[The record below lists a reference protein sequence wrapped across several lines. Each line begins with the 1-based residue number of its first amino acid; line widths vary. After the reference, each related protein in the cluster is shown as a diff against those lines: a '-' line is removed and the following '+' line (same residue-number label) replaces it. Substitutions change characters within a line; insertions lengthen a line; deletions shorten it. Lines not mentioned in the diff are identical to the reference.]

1 MPRVEFL
8 PAEVVVEVPEGTT
21 LLEAARLARLRVEA
35 PCNGAGT
42 CGKCKATV
50 ADGLERLR
58 LFPREVPSAEEVAER
73 RILLCCAAVQ
83 GDVRVELSGAAATAG
98 MQILASGAGV
108 ELPVDPWIR
117 KRHDAAAGRTLV
129 EAGGAVIAEEEG
141 DTTARVLG
149 VAVDVGTTTLVATLV
164 DLLTGAELGA
174 TAALNPQAT
183 HAQDVLSRIQLGS
196 RPEGLALLHGELMA
210 ELDRMIGELTAEAR
224 VARRRVY
231 EVVLSGNTCML
242 HLAAGIDPKALGR
255 HPYTPATRGGVHLG
269 AEEVGLTIARAGLVW
284 LPPIIS
290 GYVGADITAGILSTG
305 LAQAAGVT
313 LFVDVGT
320 NGEMVLAVD
329 GVLRATSTAAG
340 PAFEGMNI
348 AHGMRAAPGAVE
360 RFTIEDG
367 EVRVETIGAKPPIG
381 ICGSGL
387 LDAVGELAA
396 HGVIDASGRFT
407 RTPEALPPGLAG
419 RLEPRD
425 ATKVFR
431 IAGDVVLTQ
440 KDVRQVQLAKG
451 AVRAGVDLLLR
462 SAGLGPLDVDRA
474 LIAGSFGYH
483 LRTRS
488 LLDLGLFP
496 AELDGRVTYVG
507 NTSQT
512 GARALLLNRGARSEL
527 TELAKRVTVVE
538 LANDPGFQKAFVA
551 ALAFPGSAPWRA
563 VAA

>member
-1 MPRVEFL
+1 MARVEFL
-8 PAEVVVEVPEGTT
+8 PGEVVVEVAEGTT
-21 LLEAARLARLRVEA
+21 LLEAARQARLRVDA

-50 ADGLERLR
+50 QEGVDRLR
-58 LFPREVPSAEEVAER
+58 LFPREEPSAEDVAANR
-73 RILLCCAAVQ
+73 VLLCCAAVR
-83 GDVRVELSGAAATAG
+83 GDVRVELPTAAGAG
-98 MQILASGAGV
+98 MQILAGGTGV

-117 KRHDAAAGRTLV
+117 KRHDAATDRTLV
-129 EAGGAVIAEEEG
+129 EAGGAVIAEETG

-149 VAVDVGTTTLVATLV
+149 VAVDVGTTTLVAALI
-164 DLLTGAELGA
+164 DLLTGEELGA
-174 TAALNPQAT
+174 TTALNPQAT

-196 RPEGLALLHGELMA
+196 RPEGLALLHGELMG
-210 ELDRMIGELTAEAR
+210 ELDRMVGDLTAEAR

-242 HLAAGIDPKALGR
+242 HLAAKVDPRGLGR
-255 HPYTPATRGGVHLG
+255 HPYTPAVTGAVHLQ
-269 AEEVGLTIARAGLVW
+269 AADVGLTIARGGLVW

-290 GYVGADITAGILSTG
+290 GYVGADITAGILSTD
-305 LAQAAGVT
+305 LAALPGVS

-329 GVLRATSTAAG
+329 GELHATSTAAG

-367 EVRVETIGAKPPIG
+367 AVHVETIGGKPAIG

-407 RTPEALPPGLAG
+407 RTPEALPPGLAA
-419 RLEPRD
+419 RLEARD

-462 SAGLGPLDVDRA
+462 SAGLGPLEVDRA

-512 GARALLLNRGARSEL
+512 GARALLLNRGARSGL
-527 TELAKRVTVVE
+527 AELAKRVTVVE

-551 ALAFPGSAPWRA
+551 ALAFPSAAPWRA
-563 VAA
+563 AAA